1 MPRASSLRAMAR
13 SAGPLVTCGGS
24 GEAVCTVVASIMPGP
39 SQDVDSDSGRA
50 VASRGRTGADSSR
63 CRGARGVAIRLRWK
77 RLRSSNPSRGPGQPS
92 QFSTETQ
99 LGPGATQRL
108 DHGRSL
114 SADPI
119 PSECVGRKSFRALCG
134 VIRDGGRLCMVNV
147 NELASRFPTWLVAR
161 APGRHNDVGRDAK
174 DPFDAGGVCPAVTLD
189 EGHPAMR
196 RNRGS
201 FGVFEL
207 RPRNRHF
214 HEFQNR
220 IRSCSIAVSRSW
232 CPSVAPSKAHVG

>member
-92 QFSTETQ
+92 QFRTETQ